1 MTPAGQIVALV
12 VVGLLAGSLEAQETQ
27 PAPRTQPAPPTQPP
41 PTQPAPTQP
50 APQRRAQPRPTSVQ
64 VVVRDVSGTPLGGV
78 KVLVSGPASQ
88 EATTDDKGTASL
100 GALRDGSYRF
110 RFELDGFVTL
120 ERDVT
125 IRNGQPSEVLAALRI
140 IPRPLVPPPPPPP
153 PVVEAPPP
161 PPPVPSGPPV
171 FVSIPQFLEKNF
183 IGREPLKETVFGCL
197 PGSTTRL
204 LQLHEAIAEHTHSEL
219 DEILYVVAGEGTVR
233 VRTESSTLAAGSLSV
248 IPRGLPHAIEQRGR
262 NPLIIISTVSG
273 APCTTGGTAQNAST
287 TKK

>member
-1 MTPAGQIVALV
+1 MTPAGQIVALL
-12 VVGLLAGSLEAQETQ
+12 VVGLLAGTLEAQQ
-27 PAPRTQPAPPTQPP
+27 TQPAPPTQPAP
-41 PTQPAPTQP
+41 QTQPAPTQP

-78 KVLVSGPASQ
+78 KVLVSGPASL
-88 EATTDDKGTASL
+88 EATTDDKGAASL

-110 RFELDGFVTL
+110 RFELEGFVTL
-120 ERDVT
+120 ERDVP

-140 IPRPLVPPPPPPP
+140 IPRPLVEPPPPPP

-233 VRTESSTLAAGSLSV
+233 VRTESSNLAAGSLSV

-273 APCTTGGTAQNAST
+273 APCTTGGTPQNAST

>member
-1 MTPAGQIVALV
+1 MTPAGQIVALL
-12 VVGLLAGSLEAQETQ
+12 VVGLLAGTLQAQQ
-27 PAPRTQPAPPTQPP
+27 TQPAPPTQPAP
-41 PTQPAPTQP
+41 QTQPAPTQP

-78 KVLVSGPASQ
+78 KVLVSGPASL

-110 RFELDGFVTL
+110 RFELEGFVTL
-120 ERDVT
+120 ERDVP

-140 IPRPLVPPPPPPP
+140 IPRPLVEPPPPPP

-233 VRTESSTLAAGSLSV
+233 VRTESSNLAAGSLSV

-273 APCTTGGTAQNAST
+273 APCTTGGTPQNAST

>member
-1 MTPAGQIVALV
+1 MTPAGQIVALL
-12 VVGLLAGSLEAQETQ
+12 VVGLLAGTLEAQQ
-27 PAPRTQPAPPTQPP
+27 TQPAPPTQPAP
-41 PTQPAPTQP
+41 QTQPAPTQP

-78 KVLVSGPASQ
+78 KVLVSGPASL

-100 GALRDGSYRF
+100 GALRDGGYRF
-110 RFELDGFVTL
+110 RFELEGFVTL

-140 IPRPLVPPPPPPP
+140 IPRPLVEPPPPPP

-233 VRTESSTLAAGSLSV
+233 VRTESSNLAAGSLSV

-273 APCTTGGTAQNAST
+273 APCTTGGTPQNAST

>member
-1 MTPAGQIVALV
+1 MTPAGQIVALL
-12 VVGLLAGSLEAQETQ
+12 VVGLLAGTLQAQQ
-27 PAPRTQPAPPTQPP
+27 TQPAPPTQPAP
-41 PTQPAPTQP
+41 QTQPAPTQP

-78 KVLVSGPASQ
+78 KVLVSGPASL
-88 EATTDDKGTASL
+88 EATTDDKGAASL

-110 RFELDGFVTL
+110 RFELEGFVTL
-120 ERDVT
+120 ERDVP

-140 IPRPLVPPPPPPP
+140 IPRPLVEPPPPPP

-233 VRTESSTLAAGSLSV
+233 VRTESSNLAAGSLSV

-273 APCTTGGTAQNAST
+273 APCTTGGTPQNAST